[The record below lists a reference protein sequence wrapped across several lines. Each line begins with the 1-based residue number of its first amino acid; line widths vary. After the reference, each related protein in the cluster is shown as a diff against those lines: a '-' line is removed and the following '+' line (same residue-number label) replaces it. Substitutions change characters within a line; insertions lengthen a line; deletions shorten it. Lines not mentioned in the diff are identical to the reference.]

1 MTTEKDYLELAEDCK
16 NRIASKNKE
25 LRKYKKNNHFMS
37 QTLSD
42 VKLVCNNL
50 LTIYEILDEITKA
63 SRTGQAN
70 ICMRRLNNC
79 LQDIDIAYQMLNEV
93 DWESEEMDVL
103 TRLTIA
109 QLDN

>member
-1 MTTEKDYLELAEDCK
+1 MSTEQDLLELAEDCK
-16 NRIASKNKE
+16 NRINSKNKE
-25 LRKYKKNNHFMS
+25 LKKYKKNNHFMS

-70 ICMRRLNNC
+70 ICMRRINNC
-79 LQDIDIAYQMLNEV
+79 LQDIDMAFQILNEF
-93 DWESEEMDVL
+93 DWESEEMDML
-103 TRLTIA
+103 TRLTIHE
-109 QLDN
+109 LSN